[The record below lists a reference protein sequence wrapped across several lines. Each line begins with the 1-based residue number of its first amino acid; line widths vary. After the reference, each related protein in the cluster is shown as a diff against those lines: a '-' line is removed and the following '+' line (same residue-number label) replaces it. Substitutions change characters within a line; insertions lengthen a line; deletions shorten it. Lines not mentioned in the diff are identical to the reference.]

1 MKNLTWPKAIETV
14 LRAAGEPLHY
24 GEITERIL
32 QQGLK
37 KQVGATPSQA
47 VSAVLTTDVK
57 HGEPNSLFER
67 AGPGVYRLRGARPAP
82 SPPVSVEEPLPL
94 VTSFGIYWDR
104 AAVDWKYKPHIFG
117 EFQTKGSTKS
127 DLTRVD
133 FGAQHG
139 IYLLHDAREVI
150 YVGRTTKR
158 DLGKRLSE
166 HTRDRLQGRWTRFSW
181 FGFRPVNDD
190 GTLGDK
196 LTELPPDF
204 SIDKVIGAFEA
215 ILIEALEP
223 RQNKKSGDDF
233 RDIEYRQVLDP
244 EVRKK
249 RIQDAI
255 LGVAES

>member
-1 MKNLTWPKAIETV
+1 MKNLTWPKAIATV
-14 LRAAGEPLHY
+14 LEAAGEPLHY
-24 GEITERIL
+24 REITDRIL
-32 QQGLK
+32 EQGLRNK
-37 KQVGATPSQA
+37 VGATPAAA
-47 VSAVLTTDVK
+47 VSAVLSTDVK

-82 SPPVSVEEPLPL
+82 SPPVSVEETHPL

-117 EFQTKGSTKS
+117 EFQTRGSTKS
-127 DLTRVD
+127 NLTRVD
-133 FGAQHG
+133 FSAQHG
-139 IYLLHDAREVI
+139 IYLLHDTKEVI
-150 YVGRTTKR
+150 YVGRTTKG
-158 DLGKRLSE
+158 DLGKRLSD

-204 SIDKVIGAFEA
+204 GIHKVIGAFEA

-223 RQNKKSGDDF
+223 RQNKKSGEDF
-233 RDIEYRQVLDP
+233 RDLEYRQVLDP
-244 EVRKK
+244 EVKKK
-249 RIQDAI
+249 RFQRDFFD
-255 LGVAES
+255 LQ